1 LTEKPEIV
9 ALSKTDAMTPEAIK
23 LQSAKLKKASRKTPL
38 ILSSASG
45 KGVTEVLRELLK
57 VIDAER
63 ASLQEAG
70 NDTFSGAQ

>member
-1 LTEKPEIV
+1 MSL
-9 ALSKTDAMTPEAIK
+9 EAVK

-45 KGVTEVLRELLK
+45 QGVTEVLRALFK

-63 ASLQEAG
+63 VSLQETRRDAF
-70 NDTFSGAQ
+70 TGAQ